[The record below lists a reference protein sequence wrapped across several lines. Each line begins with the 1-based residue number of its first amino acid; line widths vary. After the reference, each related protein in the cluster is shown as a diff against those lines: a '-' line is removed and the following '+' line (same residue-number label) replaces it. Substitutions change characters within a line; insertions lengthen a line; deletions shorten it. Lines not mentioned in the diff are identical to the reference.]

1 MCSSDSQELLGKTLV
16 DFSTEGKFPHDEI
29 KYSLFMNPSAYSGAL
44 VALSTLKTEV
54 ETEISSISLEIA
66 DEVDDWM
73 THNKSIQEGINQC
86 HKLAHDIVHHA
97 EDDKQ
102 RLEEIQDKEMHL
114 HALQKEN
121 TFSTDLLLFYRSL
134 MKLYH
139 EFLLVEKSVAAKD
152 FLNGLLKLEDIYKSS
167 QHIFENRY
175 IQIVRQIEQK
185 YFELRKIIR
194 EGLLNLWENLVN
206 VDRKDKTIAIF
217 ESLPNEMNWLKD
229 VVFCLEL
236 LGELT
241 NVTKKLCNDID
252 FLILQ
257 PRITMKTKKLPS
269 IQITGCTIS
278 LGPMADKLIKALF
291 LDIKKL
297 LQFLAQ
303 ILPVEVYQPLS
314 ESLMLILSDRILR
327 EWLDH
332 SVPTCI
338 LDVID
343 YQKTL
348 TEVGESIVDIES
360 IGLLGFDGI
369 RDWIE
374 NFPKIWLNKRRD
386 KALEWTRNQIFK
398 RVETSIKKEKVD
410 LWIPELDQSG
420 SINPVNATKRQDWDA
435 AWDFDEDFSVQTSD
449 IKDHEMSRI
458 IKDTNLSDESASRDH
473 SENEDDDMV
482 DAWGW
487 AEENAQEPV
496 VNKEIKKE
504 KTKLPENADLKTS
517 LRHINPSNMEEK
529 SIFEE
534 YWISELPKSIEA
546 VIIEVYED
554 CATLSFNQESPVFS
568 AILGLLTLPTHILAM
583 YRAISPSYYTRDAC
597 GNMFRYND
605 SIWLAEKLR
614 EYTKGWKQR
623 SDISS
628 RYQNMDK
635 SNADIVMLEKFGKRA
650 ITDEKI
656 DQMATI
662 SSLLGGT
669 QNLFSQENLIKTY
682 ADEKISAA
690 LSHVLE
696 QSILWENILNFST
709 RASVMGAMAN
719 TLAEKII
726 NDVFSLGDISVEDA
740 EKIAAIISKIETLD
754 NLFIPE
760 LDQSVKDERLDPN
773 KVPLTAK
780 FSDKWIKMKFLSE
793 VLQSNLKDIKFLW
806 FESDLSFYF
815 SVEETVELIRLSFV
829 MNAGVRQTIKE
840 IRDNPNPKNEDL

>member
-1 MCSSDSQELLGKTLV
+1 
-16 DFSTEGKFPHDEI
+16 
-29 KYSLFMNPSAYSGAL
+29 
-44 VALSTLKTEV
+44 
-54 ETEISSISLEIA
+54 
-66 DEVDDWM
+66 
-73 THNKSIQEGINQC
+73 
-86 HKLAHDIVHHA
+86 
-97 EDDKQ
+97 
-102 RLEEIQDKEMHL
+102 
-114 HALQKEN
+114 
-121 TFSTDLLLFYRSL
+121 
-134 MKLYH
+134 
-139 EFLLVEKSVAAKD
+139 
-152 FLNGLLKLEDIYKSS
+152 
-167 QHIFENRY
+167 
-175 IQIVRQIEQK
+175 
-185 YFELRKIIR
+185 
-194 EGLLNLWENLVN
+194 
-206 VDRKDKTIAIF
+206 
-217 ESLPNEMNWLKD
+217 
-229 VVFCLEL
+229 
-236 LGELT
+236 
-241 NVTKKLCNDID
+241 
-252 FLILQ
+252 
-257 PRITMKTKKLPS
+257 
-269 IQITGCTIS
+269 
-278 LGPMADKLIKALF
+278 
-291 LDIKKL
+291 
-297 LQFLAQ
+297 
-303 ILPVEVYQPLS
+303 
-314 ESLMLILSDRILR
+314 
-327 EWLDH
+327 
-332 SVPTCI
+332 
-338 LDVID
+338 
-343 YQKTL
+343 
-348 TEVGESIVDIES
+348 
-360 IGLLGFDGI
+360 
-369 RDWIE
+369 
-374 NFPKIWLNKRRD
+374 
-386 KALEWTRNQIFK
+386 
-398 RVETSIKKEKVD
+398 
-410 LWIPELDQSG
+410 
-420 SINPVNATKRQDWDA
+420 
-435 AWDFDEDFSVQTSD
+435 
-449 IKDHEMSRI
+449 
-458 IKDTNLSDESASRDH
+458 
-473 SENEDDDMV
+473 
-482 DAWGW
+482 
-487 AEENAQEPV
+487 
-496 VNKEIKKE
+496 
-504 KTKLPENADLKTS
+504 
-517 LRHINPSNMEEK
+517 
-529 SIFEE
+529 
-534 YWISELPKSIEA
+534 
-546 VIIEVYED
+546 
-554 CATLSFNQESPVFS
+554 
-568 AILGLLTLPTHILAM
+568 M